1 MAIDTSRLDECA
13 DYANV
18 YKTQLQQ
25 LYSLLDNG
33 EKETALEYAVALIHY
48 VLSGNDNLTTD
59 NFLASTML
67 QAYGETI
74 KRQTARRAKNMAV
87 QELRNKAVELRRE
100 LLTQD
105 EIGARL
111 NKTQPYISRLLNEA
125 IRDERCGFTAQED
138 LEINEAITSRN
149 DISNITNNNN
159 KTNTNNDS
167 SYQRLIDEEA
177 DSYEYEQ
184 PQF

>member
-67 QAYGETI
+67 QAYSKTI
-74 KRQTARRAKNMAV
+74 ERQAAKRAKNMAV

-105 EIGARL
+105 EIGVRL
-111 NKTQPYISRLLNEA
+111 NRTQPCISRLLNEA
-125 IRDERCGFTAQED
+125 IRDKNCDFTAEED
-138 LEINEAITSRN
+138 SEINQAITNRDGISY
-149 DISNITNNNN
+149 ISNNKN
-159 KTNTNNDS
+159 KTNTNNDN